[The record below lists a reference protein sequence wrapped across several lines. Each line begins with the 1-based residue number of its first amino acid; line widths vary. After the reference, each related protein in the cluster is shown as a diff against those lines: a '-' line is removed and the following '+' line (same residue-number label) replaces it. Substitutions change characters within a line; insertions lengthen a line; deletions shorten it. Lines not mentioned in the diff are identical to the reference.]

1 MLYTKTAVASRATPI
16 KTRLWALTKSLHGVG
31 VGGSKGHQHQ
41 LLWTRGGRG
50 GGRGTGRRVVWK
62 RAIDREQT

>member
-50 GGRGTGRRVVWK
+50 GGEGYG
-62 RAIDREQT
+62 A